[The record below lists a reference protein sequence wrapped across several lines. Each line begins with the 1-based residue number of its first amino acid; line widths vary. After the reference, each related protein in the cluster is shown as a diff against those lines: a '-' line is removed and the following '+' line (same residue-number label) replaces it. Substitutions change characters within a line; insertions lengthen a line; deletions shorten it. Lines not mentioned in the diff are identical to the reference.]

1 MLANRLLCEK
11 AAIKKNA
18 KEGKPMADETI
29 IRLTDEQKRQMKE
42 ATGQDHEEF
51 KVETVGTKLTPRVAP
66 KRGKRLAAKA
76 AAKRGLGPKVAAKRS
91 MGPKVAAK
99 RSMGPKVAA
108 KRSMGPKV
116 AAKRSMGPK
125 VAAKKGGM
133 ASRLAAK
140 RSLKGRSTI

>member
-1 MLANRLLCEK
+1 MDRGKQIAICK
-11 AAIKKNA
+11 SAIKKNA

-51 KVETVGTKLTPRVAP
+51 KVETVGTHLTPRVAP
-66 KRGKRLAAKA
+66 KRGKI
-76 AAKRGLGPKVAAKRS
+76 
-91 MGPKVAAK
+91 VAAK

-125 VAAKKGGM
+125 VAAKKGPMGSRVAPKAG
-133 ASRLAAK
+133 ASK
-140 RSLKGRSTI
+140 RVAPKVAMKKNIAMKKVGR